1 MLRSFFIGLVIF
13 AMILGLECMVVD
25 QANLR
30 SDTATQQ
37 RIPGSPEV
45 AASRKIV
52 PPEWAPWSLLSAGA
66 VTIIYSISLPKRYGI
81 AG

>member
-1 MLRSFFIGLVIF
+1 MLRSFFIGLGIF
-13 AMILGLECMVVD
+13 ALILGLECMLID
-25 QANLR
+25 QAILR
-30 SDTATQQ
+30 NESGNQP
-37 RIPGSPEV
+37 RVPGSPEAT
-45 AASRKIV
+45 AARKIE